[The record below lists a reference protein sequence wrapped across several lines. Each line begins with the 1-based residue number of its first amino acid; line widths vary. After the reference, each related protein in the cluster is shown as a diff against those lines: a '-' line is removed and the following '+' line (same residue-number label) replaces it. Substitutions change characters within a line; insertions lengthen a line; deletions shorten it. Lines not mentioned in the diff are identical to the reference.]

1 MYFYGA
7 DSQFVNHKQN
17 HTMKSFILL
26 LLLVSNIAS
35 AQKNAPVAGH
45 AARLVDLLKKDYNA
59 TDITLRTETINRDIE
74 EVIATLM
81 VYVDD
86 NDSKKILTSSA
97 VLSPNTLST
106 YQDAVINY
114 NNLTKALQG
123 LTITTNSNGDNPG
136 FEELKK
142 SADNV
147 GKDKTAYDNQKYI
160 QDITAL
166 DAIRNHFE
174 INNSYLSH
182 ITYLFIE
189 KFNNVKSLN
198 FDNFAETNYTSS
210 IQKAS
215 PFFGGDLAFSEA
227 IDGLSRFLAQRIK
240 DELTTYAV
248 EKIQD
253 YLNNPK
259 PESYLNELMV
269 LLPTTTSYLKTFDAS
284 RTLNF
289 VDDLKQYIEDDLNN
303 LIANAANLKNTPR
316 FKKYIAD
323 HPDLDF
329 AFEAL
334 EILPQISK
342 LENPIDYFDMLENSR
357 NIQRWA
363 SSYEE
368 GKIQVTAL
376 PDAIKIYYEYTNEA
390 DPIVK
395 ALLKGK
401 LDSIIKQLKI
411 YDDNKIYI
419 NSFKD
424 LTEKYRTTEINGY
437 LNAADNKIVDLN
449 EVFTLNKLYKLRIIK
464 SQSLDIEE
472 ILDPGFITKLDNAIV
487 ELDLKM
493 WKINSEKAKIFNGIS
508 LLDKEEIDSRANN
521 VYELLKNILINYKA
535 GNLNELYKNIESL
548 SLVDMVNIPTK
559 SKTGAKIIIDRF
571 IEIRNIQFPELKVF
585 INNSTYRDTGYN
597 TFSPNY
603 DFTAGFTYEAL
614 FNKEMELIKSK
625 LETSDDK
632 KFKDAATAVFT
643 HYETLNP
650 SLLKTAIE
658 NYKKI
663 NTAKPPV
670 QYNIANTI
678 KLASMLAHSLMI
690 VEDSKPKFAN
700 TAFMSAY
707 SSEVNFYLLYIGFLQ
722 QQNKKYYNVGYHLQ
736 NRYKQLDFSGLM
748 ANFPAIKVT
757 QKAAEFKVVSG
768 SLIKIASNA
777 EKLHNSLLDI
787 KKANAA
793 GEKITAEQ
801 VHSLTA
807 DVIDFS
813 EDVLFTADTLV
824 ANSSLKLLG
833 DFDVKP
839 LIHKT
844 TPYITTARTVNDIFL
859 DLHTK
864 NYTTAI
870 IKAIEIPSAFGKSND
885 QFKLYNEILIITNNL
900 NSVQQLHNLKK
911 LFEYPRLYTD
921 LEKLENQQELAR
933 WIMVSL
939 ESNPELSAYKIKL
952 KPIYDL
958 ILSGRDDS
966 NEFKTKLG
974 QLKEDLLLSDFYLK
988 YAEIHINKLKD
999 KVGEYLIDKKADPTV
1014 TGDIKNTIE
1023 RLLTNSVSYYLTGD
1037 IAAGEKI
1044 DEDKKVLLIN
1054 LKYYLPEMFPDIF
1067 QFKDENTVK
1076 LIHFVNDVAN
1086 ADNAEDVEKALN
1098 TFALPPG
1105 SSSLKEKTGGYY
1117 SVNAY
1122 PGLYGGFTTTSL
1134 EKGDSYTAGFTA
1146 PIGIYAQ
1153 LASGRSVTWGLFMPM
1168 IDIAAPVRLRLGD
1181 NTEQLPD
1188 LEFKDI
1194 FSPGL
1199 FLSIGFKG
1207 PFAVNVGVQ
1216 YGPSLRS
1223 YTENENDPALK
1234 NAIEEQTFYFSTA
1247 LTLDIPLFTIHAHS
1261 KN

>member
-7 DSQFVNHKQN
+7 DNQFVNHKQN

-81 VYVDD
+81 VYADD
-86 NDSKKILTSSA
+86 NDSKKILASSA

-316 FKKYIAD
+316 LKKYIAD

-342 LENPIDYFDMLENSR
+342 IENPIDYFDMLESSR
-357 NIQRWA
+357 NIQRWGN
-363 SSYEE
+363 SYEE
-368 GKIQVTAL
+368 GKIQVSVL
-376 PDAIKIYYEYTNEA
+376 PDAIEKYYQYTNEVA
-390 DPIVK
+390 P
-395 ALLKGK
+395 ASQTLLKGE

-437 LNAADNKIVDLN
+437 LNAADNKIIDLN
-449 EVFTLNKLYKLRIIK
+449 EAFTLKKLYKLRIIK

-472 ILDPGFITKLDNAIV
+472 ILDPGFITTLDNAII
-487 ELDLKM
+487 ELDQKM
-493 WKINSEKAKIFNGIS
+493 WEVNSLKTEIFRGIS
-508 LLDKEEIDSRANN
+508 LLDKEEINSGANN
-521 VYELLKNILINYKA
+521 VCVLLKNILINYRS
-535 GNLNELYKNIESL
+535 GNLDELYKNIESL
-548 SLVDMVNIPTK
+548 SLVDMVDIPTK
-559 SKTGAKIIIDRF
+559 SKIGAKIIKDRYAD
-571 IEIRNIQFPELKVF
+571 IRNIQFLDLKAF
-585 INNSTYRDTGYN
+585 INNSAYRKAVYN
-597 TFSPNY
+597 TFPTNY
-603 DFTAGFTYEAL
+603 DFTTGFTYVIL
-614 FNKEMELIKSK
+614 FNKEMELVRRE
-625 LETSDDK
+625 LETSNDQK
-632 KFKDAATAVFT
+632 LKDAVNAVFT
-643 HYETLNP
+643 HYETPNP
-650 SLLKTAIE
+650 ALLKTAIE
-658 NYKKI
+658 NHKKI
-663 NTAKPPV
+663 NTFKPAL

-748 ANFPAIKVT
+748 ANFPATKVT
-757 QKAAEFKVVSG
+757 QKAAEFRVVSG
-768 SLIKIASNA
+768 SLIKMASNA
-777 EKLHNSLLDI
+777 EKLQNSLLDI

-813 EDVLFTADTLV
+813 EDVLFTVDTLV

-839 LIHKT
+839 LINKT

-885 QFKLYNEILIITNNL
+885 QFKVYNEILTITNNL
-900 NSVQQLHNLKK
+900 NAIQQLQNLKK
-911 LFEYPRLYTD
+911 LFEYQRLYTNV
-921 LEKLENQQELAR
+921 EKLENQKELAR
-933 WIMVSL
+933 WILVSL
-939 ESNPELSAYKIKL
+939 QSNPELSGFEL
-952 KPIYDL
+952 GFKPIYDL
-958 ILSGRDDS
+958 IDSGKDHDVKFNS
-966 NEFKTKLG
+966 LMN
-974 QLKEDLLLSDFYLK
+974 QLKKDLLTSDFYSK
-988 YAEIHINKLKD
+988 YAGIDLVSLKD
-999 KVGEYLIDKKADPTV
+999 KVGDYLLKKEVKITV
-1014 TGDIKNTIE
+1014 KDEIIKSVDSILN
-1023 RLLTNSVSYYLTGD
+1023 NSVKYYLTND
-1037 IAAGEKI
+1037 IVVKEELE
-1044 DEDKKVLLIN
+1044 EDKKLLITN
-1054 LKYYLPEMFPDIF
+1054 LKFYLPEMFPDIF

-1086 ADNAEDVEKALN
+1086 SDSAEDVEKALN

-1105 SSSLKEKTGGYY
+1105 SSSLKEKTRSYY

-1122 PGLYGGFTTTSL
+1122 PGLYGGFTTASL

-1153 LASGRSVTWGLFMPM
+1153 FASGRSVTWGLFMPV

-1216 YGPSLRS
+1216 YGPSLRGF
-1223 YTENENDPALK
+1223 TENENDPALK

>member
-1 MYFYGA
+1 
-7 DSQFVNHKQN
+7 
-17 HTMKSFILL
+17 MKSFILL

-59 TDITLRTETINRDIE
+59 TDIALRTETINKDME

-81 VYVDD
+81 VYADED
-86 NDSKKILTSSA
+86 AKTNLASAA
-97 VLSPNTLST
+97 VLNPNTLSA
-106 YQDAVINY
+106 YQDAIYAY
-114 NNLTKALQG
+114 NNFNKASQG
-123 LTITTNSNGDNPG
+123 VTFSNSTLGQNPG
-136 FEELKK
+136 FTALNDA
-142 SADNV
+142 STILT
-147 GKDKTAYDNQKYI
+147 KTKTDFDNQKYI
-160 QDITAL
+160 HNITAL
-166 DAIRNHFE
+166 YAIRNHFE
-174 INNSYLSH
+174 ITNSYLSH
-182 ITYLFIE
+182 ITYLFIQ
-189 KFNNVKSLN
+189 KFNNAKSLN

-357 NIQRWA
+357 SIQRWA

-401 LDSIIKQLKI
+401 LDIIIKQLKI

-449 EVFTLNKLYKLRIIK
+449 EAFTLNKLYKLRIIK

-650 SLLKTAIE
+650 GLLKTAIE

-663 NTAKPPV
+663 NTAKPPI

-885 QFKLYNEILIITNNL
+885 QFSFYSEMLTITNNL
-900 NSVQQLHNLKK
+900 NSVQQLQNLKK
-911 LFEYPRLYTD
+911 LFEYPRLYTNT
-921 LEKLENQQELAR
+921 EKLENQKELAR
-933 WIMVSL
+933 WILVSL
-939 ESNPELSAYKIKL
+939 QSNPK
-952 KPIYDL
+952 
-958 ILSGRDDS
+958 LSGFITYFDPVYNLIDS
-966 NEFKTKLG
+966 GKDHDAKFSSLMT
-974 QLKEDLLLSDFYLK
+974 QLKKNLLTSNFYSK
-988 YAEIHINKLKD
+988 YAEIDVTSLKD
-999 KVGEYLIDKKADPTV
+999 KVGNYLLKKGVTITV
-1014 TGDIKNTIE
+1014 KDEIIKSVDSILN
-1023 RLLTNSVSYYLTGD
+1023 NSVNYYLTND
-1037 IAAGEKI
+1037 IALKEKLE
-1044 DEDKKVLLIN
+1044 DDKKLLITN
-1054 LKYYLPEMFPDIF
+1054 LKFYLPEMFPDIF

-1086 ADNAEDVEKALN
+1086 SDSAEDVEKALN

-1105 SSSLKEKTGGYY
+1105 SSSLKEKTRSYY

-1122 PGLYGGFTTTSL
+1122 PGLYGGFTTASL

-1153 LASGRSVTWGLFMPM
+1153 LASGRSVTWGLFMPV

-1216 YGPSLRS
+1216 YGPSLRGF
-1223 YTENENDPALK
+1223 TENENDPALK